1 MLETMP
7 PDWNPHLKLEFA
19 KVCIR
24 SIVEKVQAERK
35 TSEKTEEDMVN
46 EELEEAIEKLTTG
59 ETHTLNRGLVDYV
72 EEPRNKK
79 AAIIEEK
86 GRRLAQKLGTK
97 WYNEG
102 EKSTRYFLRLLNR
115 STPDDFKSIED
126 VHGNKLTEEK
136 LIEDE
141 IVRFYKDLY
150 EDNANELDINEGDL
164 NNFFANV
171 HPLSGAEENILMAP
185 VTTDELRKVLHECSD
200 SAPGP
205 DGIPY
210 SIIGALWPTF
220 GSLLSN
226 AWNFSLVTG
235 NLPPSHKTSFL
246 KLIPKAGK
254 DLNKLTNWRPIT
266 LSNCD
271 HKLITKLYAKRLSQ
285 QVESHLG
292 ARQTAYLKGRL
303 INDNIRSMLATVN
316 ISNLED
322 NCKGLIVA
330 LNAKKAFDS
339 VSHKF
344 IEACLKKFGCPNF
357 VPIFRI
363 LYKDLRT
370 DIIINGRIVPGF
382 NIKRGVKQ
390 GDSLSCII
398 FIMCMEPLLL
408 NIEKNDRIK
417 ALSSTSLN
425 SYLPKVYAYADD
437 VNATIKDEQDSL
449 QNLFDEYNKLT
460 LLSGLELNAN
470 KTEILRL
477 GSNDERVYRVNY
489 RNKYHVIN
497 SSLEVKINGVL
508 FQRDPNRLRK
518 ANVENVVSKM
528 EKHLKSWTRRSLS
541 TLGRILILKTF
552 GISQAIFLM
561 QSMKLEC
568 SDFKTLNALLYKFLW
583 NRNFHASK
591 APERIKREIV
601 NTPIKFGGL
610 GMLDISEL
618 DKSLKLKALGRM
630 LKSEHPFLKLVQN
643 KLDLSDFFNPKLS
656 TEIEKVASVGIELI
670 KGIRAGIW
678 LEERL
683 NTNKEIIAVIRHIDL
698 SKLISANGLRSI
710 PYFLIRR
717 NGPMKIKDLD
727 RRAFD
732 SIARYI
738 DPVKVAKVKLA
749 LSSNLGPPQDY
760 LIESIQINGKI
771 KAISTC
777 SSKEIREAHYHKP
790 QINSFKLGLY
800 MTDLESKTWSLRL
813 SKLTSTRHKD
823 TLLKAAHGDVYTKA
837 KLHRFGLIDSST
849 CPRCDEIEDLSHK
862 ILSCGYASRI
872 WDNFLQLGNRL
883 TGSVLPNTDRLNLIM
898 GNFRMANLSYLTL
911 AAEIIQRLLYLKD
924 TETFLI
930 RPKIFVENCA
940 KAILSKETN
949 LEIKE
954 TLYSALSR
962 D

>member
-1 MLETMP
+1 M
-7 PDWNPHLKLEFA
+7 
-19 KVCIR
+19 
-24 SIVEKVQAERK
+24 
-35 TSEKTEEDMVN
+35 
-46 EELEEAIEKLTTG
+46 
-59 ETHTLNRGLVDYV
+59 
-72 EEPRNKK
+72 
-79 AAIIEEK
+79 
-86 GRRLAQKLGTK
+86 
-97 WYNEG
+97 
-102 EKSTRYFLRLLNR
+102 
-115 STPDDFKSIED
+115 
-126 VHGNKLTEEK
+126 
-136 LIEDE
+136 
-141 IVRFYKDLY
+141 
-150 EDNANELDINEGDL
+150 
-164 NNFFANV
+164 
-171 HPLSGAEENILMAP
+171 
-185 VTTDELRKVLHECSD
+185 
-200 SAPGP
+200 
-205 DGIPY
+205 
-210 SIIGALWPTF
+210 
-220 GSLLSN
+220 
-226 AWNFSLVTG
+226 
-235 NLPPSHKTSFL
+235 
-246 KLIPKAGK
+246 
-254 DLNKLTNWRPIT
+254 
-266 LSNCD
+266 
-271 HKLITKLYAKRLSQ
+271 
-285 QVESHLG
+285 
-292 ARQTAYLKGRL
+292 
-303 INDNIRSMLATVN
+303 
-316 ISNLED
+316 
-322 NCKGLIVA
+322 
-330 LNAKKAFDS
+330 
-339 VSHKF
+339 
-344 IEACLKKFGCPNF
+344 
-357 VPIFRI
+357 FRC
-363 LYKDLRT
+363 
-370 DIIINGRIVPGF
+370 V
-382 NIKRGVKQ
+382 
-390 GDSLSCII
+390 
-398 FIMCMEPLLL
+398 
-408 NIEKNDRIK
+408 
-417 ALSSTSLN
+417 
-425 SYLPKVYAYADD
+425 
-437 VNATIKDEQDSL
+437 
-449 QNLFDEYNKLT
+449 
-460 LLSGLELNAN
+460 
-470 KTEILRL
+470 
-477 GSNDERVYRVNY
+477 
-489 RNKYHVIN
+489 
-497 SSLEVKINGVL
+497 
-508 FQRDPNRLRK
+508 
-518 ANVENVVSKM
+518 
-528 EKHLKSWTRRSLS
+528 
-541 TLGRILILKTF
+541 
-552 GISQAIFLM
+552 
-561 QSMKLEC
+561 
-568 SDFKTLNALLYKFLW
+568 LYKFLW

-643 KLDLSDFFNPKLS
+643 KLDLSDFFNPILS